1 MCIRDSTK
9 GGVHSEFTIMR
20 ESENSFYL
28 VSAGA
33 YQRLDHDWIF
43 GWMPKDGSVQFEN
56 LTNSKGV
63 LVVSGPKARELMQRV
78 SNDDF
83 SNENFKWL
91 SAKQVDVGFAPV
103 NAMRVNFVGELG
115 WELHHPIEYQNH
127 IFDKLIDAGQDLGLK
142 PYGIRAMNSLR
153 VEKSYKLV
161 GTELSIEY
169 SPYESGLDR
178 FIHPNK
184 GSFIGLDALNKW
196 REKGFDNKLVTLEVH
211 ETSDAD
217 VLGNNPIYENGSVVG
232 RATGG
237 DFGFRLGKS
246 IALGMVKPELANVG
260 QKLKIDILG
269 KMHEATILEESPYDS
284 ENKLLRA

>member
-1 MCIRDSTK
+1 MLSIIC
-9 GGVHSEFTIMR
+9 F
-20 ESENSFYL
+20 
-28 VSAGA
+28 
-33 YQRLDHDWIF
+33 LDHKEF
-43 GWMPKDGSVQFEN
+43 LPE
-56 LTNSKGV
+56 
-63 LVVSGPKARELMQRV
+63 
-78 SNDDF
+78 
-83 SNENFKWL
+83 WL
-91 SAKQVDVGFAPV
+91 
-103 NAMRVNFVGELG
+103 
-115 WELHHPIEYQNH
+115 HH
-127 IFDKLIDAGQDLGLK
+127 IFDKLMNAGQDLGLK

-178 FIHPNK
+178 FVHPNK
-184 GSFIGLDALNKW
+184 GSFIGLEALNKW

-246 IALGMVKPELANVG
+246 IALGMVKPELANIG

-269 KMHEATILEESPYDS
+269 KMHEATILEESPYDA

>member
-1 MCIRDSTK
+1 LNTK
-9 GGVHSEFTIMR
+9 GGVHSEFTIKR
-20 ESENSFYL
+20 ESEDSFYL

-33 YQRLDHDWIF
+33 FQRLDHDWINR
-43 GWMPKDGSVQFEN
+43 WMPKDGSVQFEN
-56 LTNSKGV
+56 LTNSTGV
-63 LVVSGPKARELMQRV
+63 LVISGPKARKLMQKV
-78 SNDDF
+78 SVNDF
-83 SNENFKWL
+83 SSENFKWL
-91 SAKQVDVGFAPV
+91 SAQDIEVGHAPC

-127 IFDKLIDAGQDLGLK
+127 IFDKLIAAGKDLGLK

-178 FIHPNK
+178 FVHPNK
-184 GSFIGLDALNKW
+184 GDFIGLQALNKW
-196 REKGFDNKLVTLEVH
+196 REKGFANKLVTMEVH
-211 ETSDAD
+211 DVIDAD
-217 VLGNNPIYENGSVVG
+217 VLGNNPIYNKGAVVG

-237 DFGFRLGKS
+237 EFGFRLNKS

-260 QKLKIDILG
+260 DNLDIDILG
-269 KMHEATILEESPYDS
+269 KIHKVTIVEESPYDS
-284 ENKLLRA
+284 ENKLLKS